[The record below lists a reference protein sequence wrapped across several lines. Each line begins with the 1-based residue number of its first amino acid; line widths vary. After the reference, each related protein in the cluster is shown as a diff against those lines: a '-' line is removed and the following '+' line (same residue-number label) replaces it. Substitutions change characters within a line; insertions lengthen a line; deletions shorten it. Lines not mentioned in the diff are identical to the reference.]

1 MKLIESK
8 TLATAAAA
16 IEFTSIP
23 STFTDLVVLASIR
36 STADGSRNMSITI
49 NGSTTGMT
57 GRFLFGS
64 GSTTSSGTDTRETG
78 AYNPSS
84 ATSNTFS
91 NVSMY
96 FPNYAGSTNK
106 SWSVDSV
113 TENNA
118 TAVSIYIDAK
128 LWSNTAAITSLSFAG
143 DSGEFVIGSTMSLYG
158 ITKGSDGIVTTS

>member
-1 MKLIESK
+1 MSLIETK
-8 TLATAAAA
+8 TLGTAQAA

-23 STFTDLVVLASIR
+23 ATFTDLVVLASIR

-64 GSTTSSGTDTRETG
+64 GSATSSGTDTRETG

-84 ATSNTFS
+84 STSNTFS

-106 SWSVDSV
+106 PWSVDTV

-118 TAVSIYIDAK
+118 AAAVLYISAK
-128 LWSNTAAITSLSFAG
+128 LWSNTAAINSLSFAG
-143 DSGEFVIGSTMSLYG
+143 DSGDFVAGSTMSLYG
-158 ITKGSDGIVTTS
+158 ITRGTSNGIVVS